1 MEKLLELVRN
11 RKWEMLIYW
20 IIVFI
25 LIYVFFAKIIFTIN
39 ISKIHIAFVVGISII
54 VYTALV
60 LTLEYRLSQ
69 KKLMWVNS
77 IYDEFAHMQIFLDNN
92 NLILETSDLHHI
104 KTVMR
109 NVIGDQIEVIYDN
122 EIYLCTIEN
131 IEPLKLKIENVYVED
146 REIPL
151 ELTIAVGLVNEQ
163 KFDLILQKLTEL
175 GVSTIIPLKMERS
188 IVKLDD
194 NKMEKKIIR
203 WEKICKEASEQSHR
217 TKIPTI
223 TKAMTIKELEQNTSE
238 LKLVCSLS
246 NNSKP
251 LDEYL
256 KNDLK
261 SILFVIG
268 PEGGISP
275 KEEEQLIS
283 QGFKTTT
290 LGKRVLRVETAAI
303 YVTGIINYVYKG

>member
-1 MEKLLELVRN
+1 MQR
-11 RKWEMLIYW
+11 Y
-20 IIVFI
+20 
-25 LIYVFFAKIIFTIN
+25 FAKEKDIN
-39 ISKIHIAFVVGISII
+39 NK
-54 VYTALV
+54 LV
-60 LTLEYRLSQ
+60 
-69 KKLMWVNS
+69 
-77 IYDEFAHMQIFLDNN
+77 
-92 NLILETSDLHHI
+92 LETSDLHHI

-109 NVIGDQIEVIYDN
+109 NVPGDQIEVIYDN

-131 IEPLKLKIENVYVED
+131 IEPLKLKIENIFVED

-151 ELTIAVGLVNEQ
+151 ELTVAIGLVNEQ

-194 NKMEKKIIR
+194 NKMGKKLVR

-223 TKAMTIKELEQNTSE
+223 KKSMTIKELEKNTSE

-251 LDEYL
+251 LEEYL
-256 KNDLK
+256 KKDLK

-303 YVTGIINYVYKG
+303 YVTGIVNYVYKG

>member
-1 MEKLLELVRN
+1 MQR
-11 RKWEMLIYW
+11 Y
-20 IIVFI
+20 
-25 LIYVFFAKIIFTIN
+25 FAKEKDI
-39 ISKIHIAFVVGISII
+39 
-54 VYTALV
+54 
-60 LTLEYRLSQ
+60 
-69 KKLMWVNS
+69 
-77 IYDEFAHMQIFLDNN
+77 NN

-131 IEPLKLKIENVYVED
+131 IEPIKLKIENVYVED

-194 NKMEKKIIR
+194 NKMEKKLIR

-223 TKAMTIKELEQNTSE
+223 TKLMTIKELEQNTSE

-268 PEGGISP
+268 PEGGISS

>member
-1 MEKLLELVRN
+1 MQR
-11 RKWEMLIYW
+11 Y
-20 IIVFI
+20 
-25 LIYVFFAKIIFTIN
+25 FAKEKDI
-39 ISKIHIAFVVGISII
+39 
-54 VYTALV
+54 
-60 LTLEYRLSQ
+60 
-69 KKLMWVNS
+69 
-77 IYDEFAHMQIFLDNN
+77 NN

-131 IEPLKLKIENVYVED
+131 IEPIKLKIENVYVED

-194 NKMEKKIIR
+194 NKMEKKLIR

-223 TKAMTIKELEQNTSE
+223 TKLMTIKELEQNTSE

>member
-1 MEKLLELVRN
+1 MQR
-11 RKWEMLIYW
+11 Y
-20 IIVFI
+20 
-25 LIYVFFAKIIFTIN
+25 FAKEKDI
-39 ISKIHIAFVVGISII
+39 
-54 VYTALV
+54 
-60 LTLEYRLSQ
+60 
-69 KKLMWVNS
+69 
-77 IYDEFAHMQIFLDNN
+77 NN

-131 IEPLKLKIENVYVED
+131 IETLKLKIENVYVED

-223 TKAMTIKELEQNTSE
+223 TKVMTIKELEQNTSE

>member
-1 MEKLLELVRN
+1 MQR
-11 RKWEMLIYW
+11 Y
-20 IIVFI
+20 
-25 LIYVFFAKIIFTIN
+25 FAKEKDIN
-39 ISKIHIAFVVGISII
+39 NK
-54 VYTALV
+54 LV
-60 LTLEYRLSQ
+60 
-69 KKLMWVNS
+69 
-77 IYDEFAHMQIFLDNN
+77 
-92 NLILETSDLHHI
+92 LETSDLHHI

-109 NVIGDQIEVIYDN
+109 NVPGDQIEVIYDN

-131 IEPLKLKIENVYVED
+131 IEPLKLKIENIFVED

-151 ELTIAVGLVNEQ
+151 ELTVAIGLVNEQ

-194 NKMEKKIIR
+194 NKMGKKLVR

-223 TKAMTIKELEQNTSE
+223 KKSMTIKELEQNTSE

-251 LDEYL
+251 LEEYL
-256 KNDLK
+256 KKDLK

-303 YVTGIINYVYKG
+303 YVTGIVNYVYKG

>member
-1 MEKLLELVRN
+1 MQR
-11 RKWEMLIYW
+11 Y
-20 IIVFI
+20 
-25 LIYVFFAKIIFTIN
+25 FAKEKDI
-39 ISKIHIAFVVGISII
+39 
-54 VYTALV
+54 
-60 LTLEYRLSQ
+60 
-69 KKLMWVNS
+69 
-77 IYDEFAHMQIFLDNN
+77 NN

-131 IEPLKLKIENVYVED
+131 IEPLKLKIENLYVED

-194 NKMEKKIIR
+194 NKMEKKLVR

-223 TKAMTIKELEQNTSE
+223 TKVMTLKELEKNTSE

>member
-1 MEKLLELVRN
+1 MQR
-11 RKWEMLIYW
+11 Y
-20 IIVFI
+20 
-25 LIYVFFAKIIFTIN
+25 FAKEKDI
-39 ISKIHIAFVVGISII
+39 
-54 VYTALV
+54 
-60 LTLEYRLSQ
+60 
-69 KKLMWVNS
+69 
-77 IYDEFAHMQIFLDNN
+77 NN

-194 NKMEKKIIR
+194 NKMEKKLIR

-223 TKAMTIKELEQNTSE
+223 TKVMTIKELEQNTSE